1 MASYLPP
8 TENLPIFDTQVFDT
22 ANNSYLTY
30 SEAKKYFITF
40 PIAQGTAT
48 ITDLIAGGISYL
60 TPASGSFFD
69 IGANQVSGGTIRV
82 GPTGGSSGVSVHCGN
97 IDFKNNTINNA
108 TSGTTGNINLG
119 DVQTTGVLNIGTGIR
134 TTTGNGG
141 AININTTDNASNN
154 APMNIGGVNSA
165 AVTTSATSRS
175 NVSLNGQRLWSNWI
189 SEASIRTGGS
199 LTLTSSN
206 SAAVNIA
213 TESFSNIIMGASGTT
228 KTLTIYNALATPLFL
243 PTTSVTPAT
252 TQLGY
257 YTSFELAH
265 TSVGT
270 SITNLVTTG
279 ASIGIGRYM
288 VVLTMMADTFS
299 TSTSTITLS
308 IVTTN
313 GTTDI
318 LLGAMGASS
327 ATGGYIS
334 NSITGY
340 TSITTTSGTLQV
352 RGISSVG
359 TISVKTNIKF
369 FRIA

>member
-8 TENLPIFDTQVFDT
+8 TEDLPVFDNQVFDS
-22 ANNSYLTY
+22 NNTSLTY
-30 SEAKKYFITF
+30 TTAKKYFLTF
-40 PIAQGTAT
+40 PTAQGTQT
-48 ITDLIAGGISYL
+48 ITDLIAGTINYL
-60 TPASGSFFD
+60 SPSSGSFFN
-69 IGANQVSGGTIRV
+69 IGTNQVSGGTIRI
-82 GPTGGSSGVSVHCGN
+82 GPTGGSAGVSVHCGN

-119 DVQTTGVLNIGTGIR
+119 DSQTSGVLNIGTGIR

-154 APMNIGGVNSA
+154 APMNIGGVNTA
-165 AVTTSATSRS
+165 ANTTSATSRS

-206 SAAVNIA
+206 SAGVNIA
-213 TESFSNIIMGASGTT
+213 TESFSDIIMGASGTT

-243 PTTSVTPAT
+243 PTTSVTPVS

-265 TSVGT
+265 TPVGT
-270 SITNLVTTG
+270 TLTNLVTTG
-279 ASIGIGRYM
+279 ATIGIGRYM

-299 TSTSTITLS
+299 VSTSNITLS
-308 IVTTN
+308 ITTTN
-313 GTTDI
+313 GSTDI
-318 LLGAMGASS
+318 LLGAMGAST
-327 ATGGYIS
+327 ATGGYIN

-352 RGISSVG
+352 KGITSSG
-359 TISVKTNIKF
+359 TINVKTNIKF

>member
-22 ANNSYLTY
+22 AN
-30 SEAKKYFITF
+30 
-40 PIAQGTAT
+40 